1 MFNDK
6 QRERL
11 ERARSEPMDH
21 WIESE
26 DPLIVKV
33 ENPASGFSASR
44 NQKDDGEVENEQSG
58 SVHTVI
64 PDALDCSCPD
74 STYRDFID
82 KHMLYLIEQDDEAG
96 TAMRGALKSHQEE
109 LKERLSE
116 IQSERIEIQSEIGQV
131 REIFG
136 LIDQPSDQD
145 KSVQRLADEI
155 IQDHS

>member
-26 DPLIVKV
+26 DPLVVK
-33 ENPASGFSASR
+33 
-44 NQKDDGEVENEQSG
+44 VENEQSG

-82 KHMLYLIEQDDEAG
+82 KHMLYLCEQDDEAG

-109 LKERLSE
+109 LKKRYGK
-116 IQSERIEIQSEIGQV
+116 IQSEVIELQGEIGLV
-131 REIFG
+131 RKIMG
-136 LIDQPSDQD
+136 LI
-145 KSVQRLADEI
+145 SVEDEANDGRDEAM
-155 IQDHS
+155 QSMTNDAFNTQS